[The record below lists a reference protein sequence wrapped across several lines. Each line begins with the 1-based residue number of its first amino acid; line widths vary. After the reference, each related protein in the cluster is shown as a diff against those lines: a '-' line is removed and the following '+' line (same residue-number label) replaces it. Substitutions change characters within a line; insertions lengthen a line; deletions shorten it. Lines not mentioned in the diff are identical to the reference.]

1 MEFSFDPN
9 PVNASTGNLERDLT
23 QLFAELGET
32 AKEYDTG
39 VVFLIDEMQ
48 FLRRDE
54 MEAVAAA
61 MHRISQRKLPVAL
74 VGTGLPQLPGLM
86 VEAKSYA
93 ERLFS
98 YPEIGRLSQSAA
110 RDALV
115 GPASDEGSST
125 KQPRWIGSSNCQ
137 AATRHSFR
145 PTARRSGTWR
155 RVPRSRSPTL
165 RQLSQS

>member
-1 MEFSFDPN
+1 M
-9 PVNASTGNLERDLT
+9 
-23 QLFAELGET
+23 
-32 AKEYDTG
+32 
-39 VVFLIDEMQ
+39 FLIDEMQ
-48 FLRRDE
+48 FLRREE

-115 GPASDEGSST
+115 GPASDEGVQYEAAALDRLIELSGST
-125 KQPRWIGSSNCQ
+125 CAS
-137 AATRHSFR
+137 
-145 PTARRSGTWR
+145 RRR
-155 RVPRSRSPTL
+155 
-165 RQLSQS
+165 RQLSADTWRPWLTSAMAHIAPGTLSSDSGVAPVLRSTATR